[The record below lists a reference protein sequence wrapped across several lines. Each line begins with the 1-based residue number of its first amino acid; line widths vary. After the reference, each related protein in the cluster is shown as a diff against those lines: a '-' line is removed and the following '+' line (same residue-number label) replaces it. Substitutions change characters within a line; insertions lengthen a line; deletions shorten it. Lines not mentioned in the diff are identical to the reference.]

1 MNQLTFEETTIGDQL
16 ADFLFTCITNE
27 NETRF
32 ADCRTTERGLEIL
45 SKAIKQMAT
54 PVSSVI
60 ID

>member
-1 MNQLTFEETTIGDQL
+1 MNQLTFEETTIGDQQ
-16 ADFLFTCITNE
+16 ADCLFTCINNE

-32 ADCRTTERGLEIL
+32 TACRTTERGLEIL